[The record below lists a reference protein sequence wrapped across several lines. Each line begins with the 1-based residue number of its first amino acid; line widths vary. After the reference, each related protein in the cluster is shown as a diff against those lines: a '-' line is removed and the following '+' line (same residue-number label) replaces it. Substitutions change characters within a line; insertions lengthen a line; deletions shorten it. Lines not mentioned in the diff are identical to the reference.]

1 MWTHKIASP
10 AAVVALGAA
19 LFCCAQR
26 TALAAAWYGALES
39 HSFLLPPIVA
49 KALPA
54 WVRFSTL
61 DFFGS
66 VVCCADY
73 RRRLEQTGQSHP
85 WFAALATSTLM
96 QFGGTTLVG
105 LLLGQPPSWTL
116 SHNAPRSLL
125 LAFWL
130 TWSCPGDL
138 WTTAYENS
146 FVLRL
151 FFATGA
157 ALSSGHAIT
166 SWGQD
171 KALNAFHVQAQGAV
185 FSALIAGAVGASGGG
200 LLAALLDPFGERPVG
215 QRSYGAFLR
224 AAVGSVAYYLL
235 RDPHGVLADEY
246 GYAAVAPATAKMMIG
261 AYAVLGAVPDMVVT
275 FDASPYAPARLVEAA
290 VRFALR
296 VPARVGAPPAK
307 AKTA

>member
-26 TALAAAWYGALES
+26 TARAAAWYGALES

-49 KALPA
+49 RALPA

-73 RRRLEQTGQSHP
+73 RRGSRPRASRTR
-85 WFAALATSTLM
+85 AAELDPEPQRAAE
-96 QFGGTTLVG
+96 
-105 LLLGQPPSWTL
+105 P
-116 SHNAPRSLL
+116 APRV
-125 LAFWL
+125 LADVEL
-130 TWSCPGDL
+130 PRRPVDHGVR
-138 WTTAYENS
+138 NS

-246 GYAAVAPATAKMMIG
+246 GYAAVAPATAKLVVG